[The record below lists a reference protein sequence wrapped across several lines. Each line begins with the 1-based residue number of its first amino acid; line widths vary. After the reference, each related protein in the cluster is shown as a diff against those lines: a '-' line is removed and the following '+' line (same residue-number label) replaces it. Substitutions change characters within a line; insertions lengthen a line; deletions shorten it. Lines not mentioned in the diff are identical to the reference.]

1 MPEVKIITKNWGLID
16 PMSIDSYIKKGGYK
30 TLHLVLRNKQ
40 PRYVVEEI
48 KMSGLRGRGGAGFY
62 TGLKWE
68 MAVKAKGR
76 KKYFICNLDES
87 EPGTYKDRLIA
98 ENNPHLLLEG
108 ILIGAYAI
116 GAREG
121 FIYLNGSFHL
131 AKRLLENALK
141 QCYEKKILGK
151 SIMGTT
157 FDFDLKIFVGAGAY
171 VCGEETALLNSLEG
185 YRGEPRFKDVYPCEK
200 GLFRQPTIVNNAET
214 IANIPWIIKNG
225 AEKFSKI
232 GIKNSPGTKLYC
244 LNGMLVKPGL
254 FEAPLGIS
262 IRELIFDYA
271 GGMQPGFDLWFTQ
284 IGGSSGKLVLLP
296 LLDRLVGYGDEKEI
310 SIGQGSILVVH
321 RGCDVKKLI
330 LSWINFFQRE
340 SCGKCVPCREGTLR
354 LKLMVE
360 RLVNGEFDKN
370 DAEDMRKIIW
380 ILENTTFCPL
390 GKFAV
395 MGLKDVIKYRL
406 VEELNG

>member
-1 MPEVKIITKNWGLID
+1 MSEIKIITKNWGLIN
-16 PMSIDSYIKKGGYK
+16 PISVDSYTKKGGYR
-30 TLHLVLRNKQ
+30 TLYSVLRNSR
-40 PRYVVEEI
+40 PAEVIEEI
-48 KMSGLRGRGGAGFY
+48 KRSGLRGRGGAGFY
-62 TGLKWE
+62 TGVKWE
-68 MAVKAKGR
+68 KAARAKGI

-87 EPGTYKDRLIA
+87 EPGVYKDRLIA

-171 VCGEETALLNSLEG
+171 ICGEETALLNSLEG
-185 YRGEPRFKDVYPCEK
+185 YRGEPRFKSVYPCEE
-200 GLFRQPTIVNNAET
+200 GLFCQPTVINNAET
-214 IANIPWIIKNG
+214 IVNVPWIIKNG

-232 GIKNSPGTKLYC
+232 GSKNSPGTKLYC
-244 LNGMLVKPGL
+244 LNGMLVKSGL
-254 FEAPLGIS
+254 FEAPLGTS

-271 GGMQPGFDLWFTQ
+271 GGMQLGFDLWFAQ
-284 IGGSSGKLVLLP
+284 IGGSSGKLVPLS
-296 LLDRLVGYGDEKEI
+296 LLDKLVGYGNGEEI
-310 SIGQGSILVVH
+310 SIGQGAILVVH
-321 RGCDVKKLI
+321 RGYDIKKLI

-340 SCGKCVPCREGTLR
+340 SCGKCVPCREGTFR
-354 LKLMVE
+354 LKLMAE
-360 RLVNGEFDKN
+360 RLVSGEFDKN
-370 DAEDMRKIIW
+370 DAEDMKKIIW
-380 ILENTTFCPL
+380 TLENTSFCPL
-390 GKFAV
+390 GKVAV
-395 MGLKDVIKYRL
+395 VALKDAIKYNL
-406 VEELNG
+406 VKELKD